1 MNEDLVRPKEAQYI
15 QSFMTTASGGK
26 VLLTANPYLL
36 KRIHM
41 AETLFVDTTFKRT
54 AGPMNEWEV
63 VMWDQ
68 ETQRGMSTSVSPLIP
83 SLILTSS
90 HHLPCLW

>member
-1 MNEDLVRPKEAQYI
+1 MNEDLVRPKEAEYI
-15 QSFMTTASGGK
+15 HSFMTTASGGK

-36 KRIHM
+36 KRIYM
-41 AETLFVDTTFKRT
+41 AETLFVDTTFKCT
-54 AGPMNEWEV
+54 AGPMNKWEV
-63 VMWDQ
+63 VIWDQ